1 MLRRVEDTVDVK
13 TNVQILGRAAHLK
26 PDQLGDPKHW
36 AKWKESFLTSL
47 SSAGFEAMFQPGFI
61 MPAVGTSGYIV

>member
-26 PDQLGDPKHW
+26 PDQLMD
-36 AKWKESFLTSL
+36 
-47 SSAGFEAMFQPGFI
+47 
-61 MPAVGTSGYIV
+61 PAVAMVFDVDNE